1 MQIFANIRKSS
12 HKSPLP
18 ISIDSD
24 SNRYISDIDI
34 NRYISDM
41 ISINNYYIHI
51 IILFA
56 NF

>member
-34 NRYISDM
+34 NRYM

-51 IILFA
+51 IMLFA